1 MASLQQSLEA
11 TKASIAQAEK
21 DVAAKK
27 DLLDVAKKSTEE
39 LSKLV
44 DSTKAA
50 YDAVQAQ
57 WNQGSLGFYENI
69 GDTQVV
75 DVIKEGI
82 KLGTTILSDEMA
94 TTSLENMKNL

>member
-1 MASLQQSLEA
+1 M
-11 TKASIAQAEK
+11 
-21 DVAAKK
+21 
-27 DLLDVAKKSTEE
+27 
-39 LSKLV
+39 
-44 DSTKAA
+44 
-50 YDAVQAQ
+50 QAQ

-94 TTSLENMKNL
+94 ATSLENMKNL